1 MKYIHSII
9 FLLSI
14 VSFLSAQSD
23 FSYFFRED
31 KLRFDY
37 WIRGNRENTKIDSCG
52 LYYDKNWGGSKINTI
67 DTFLYGELLLEVFDS
82 VSNILIYS
90 RGYSSLFKEWQIT
103 DEADS
108 LNRKFKESV
117 IMPFPR
123 NTVRIEVSERN
134 FDMSFSRIFSMFFDP
149 RICKIEEKISPADV
163 RVRVVLANGPACS
176 KVDLV
181 FLSEGYLTTDSLKFF
196 RDVRK
201 TSMELFQ
208 WDPYHNCKRS
218 FNIYAVFVPSE
229 NRFISRG
236 SDTLSETALHTH
248 FNTFGSEQY
257 LTTEDIW
264 KVRDVVSGIPYD
276 QLCII
281 VNTDKYGGG
290 GIYNYLTLYTSDNE
304 FSEFLFHHEFGHG
317 FASLADEYYS
327 SLVPYNANSD
337 LNYEPYQ
344 PNITTRI
351 DFQGK
356 WESMIPDTVPIPT
369 PNLKTYAGVVGL
381 FEGAR
386 YTDKG
391 VFRPYLD
398 CSMKSKINNAFCP
411 VCKRAIEQ
419 MIKFYA
425 SE

>member
-9 FLLSI
+9 FLLLI
-14 VSFLSAQSD
+14 VTSSTAQSD
-23 FSYFFRED
+23 FSYYFQED

-37 WIRGNRENTKIDSCG
+37 LISGDRENTKIDSCG
-52 LYYDKNWGGSKINTI
+52 LYYDQKWGGSKINTI

-82 VSNILIYS
+82 VSNTLIYS

-103 DEADS
+103 DKADS

-117 IMPFPR
+117 IMPFPH
-123 NTVRIEVSERN
+123 NTVRIQISERSY
-134 FDMSFSRIFSMFFDP
+134 DMSFRRIFSIFFNP
-149 RICKIEEKISPADV
+149 GICEIEEKIPPAEV
-163 RVRVVLANGPACS
+163 KVRVVLANGKACS

-181 FLSEGYLTTDSLKFF
+181 FLSEGYLAADSLKFYG
-196 RDVRK
+196 DVQK

-208 WDPYHNCKRS
+208 WDPYLNFRSS
-218 FNIYAVFVPSE
+218 FNILAVFIPSE
-229 NRFISRG
+229 SRFISTS
-236 SDTLSETALHTH
+236 SDILSETALHTH
-248 FNTFGSEQY
+248 FNTFGSERY

-264 KVRDVVSGIPYD
+264 KARDIVSGIPYD

-327 SLVPYNANSD
+327 SLVPYNTNSD
-337 LNYEPYQ
+337 LKYEPYQ
-344 PNITTRI
+344 PNITTCI
-351 DFQGK
+351 DFQRK
-356 WESMIPDTVPIPT
+356 WQSMISDTVPIPT

-398 CSMKSKINNAFCP
+398 CSMKSKINNSFCP

-419 MIKFYA
+419 MIRFYA
-425 SE
+425 PE